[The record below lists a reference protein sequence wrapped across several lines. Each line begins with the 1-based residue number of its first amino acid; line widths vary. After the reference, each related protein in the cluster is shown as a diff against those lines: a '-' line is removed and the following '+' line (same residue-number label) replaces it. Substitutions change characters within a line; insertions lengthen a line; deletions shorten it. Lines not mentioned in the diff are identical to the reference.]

1 MLIFVMNIITIL
13 QIIVSVI
20 LVVGILLQHTGS
32 GIEGALG
39 GGSSFESV
47 HTTRRGFEL
56 FTFNVTI
63 VAAVAFAVLG
73 VLNILL

>member
-1 MLIFVMNIITIL
+1 MNIITIL
-13 QIIVSVI
+13 QIIASVI
-20 LVVGILLQHTGS
+20 LGVGILLQHTGS

-56 FTFNVTI
+56 FTFHVTI
-63 VAAVAFAVLG
+63 IAAITFAALG
-73 VLNILL
+73 ILNIIF